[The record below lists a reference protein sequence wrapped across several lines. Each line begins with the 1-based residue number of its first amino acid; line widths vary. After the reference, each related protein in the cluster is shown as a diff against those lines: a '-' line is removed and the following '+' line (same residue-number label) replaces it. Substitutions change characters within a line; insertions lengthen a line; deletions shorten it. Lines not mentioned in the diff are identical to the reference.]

1 MDFLDKL
8 NYLMELN
15 NLNKST
21 LSKSCDIPY
30 TTIDNWYK
38 RGYDGLKLTTLKKL
52 SAFFDV
58 SLDFWIQEKFPIK
71 AKKPSELTEVN
82 SEDVHPLLKICNHL
96 NTDGQNRLMEYA
108 EELTEIPKYK
118 KCSNLEEKV
127 VG

>member
-82 SEDVHPLLKICNHL
+82 SEDVHPLLKIYNDL